1 MFEHVSNGQT
11 FGYHLTEYAILIR
24 KRDGSDASLLS
35 YDDHRDC
42 LTDVITRAD
51 KYKSINDAI
60 TSYKERIFCVE
71 YYIDTKVYDT
81 RNVEIVPVYTTIE
94 TGKGQTMEELHV
106 NLND

>member
-1 MFEHVSNGQT
+1 MIKK
-11 FGYHLTEYAILIR
+11 ILKEIN
-24 KRDGSDASLLS
+24 KRQQPKKSEKQL
-35 YDDHRDC
+35 RRIEM
-42 LTDVITRAD
+42 VKD